1 MTMLATPA
9 WGLPERAATGR
20 VQAVAASILFAV
32 VMLCMP
38 WEAWLGKDFE
48 DKQVYIN
55 NFLYLKPA
63 IEDKGLETLR
73 EYFFNEVLWD
83 VMVRGALDTLGI
95 PLDVILGGITFL
107 CLFCFARFVAIR
119 HGLLSIVLL
128 VNPLVIDF
136 AFSQLRM
143 AFAVSLIMLGITMR
157 RRAALYLML
166 VLSCCIHTA
175 MMLFILMYL
184 VSVQVSLWCRKKNYP
199 ISALAYIAMAGGLI
213 VALMIGPLR
222 GVLLSSVGDRRVE
235 YELAGATL
243 SYASFWIV
251 FLAVTPLQ
259 RKGFYTDRFNLLSV
273 ACLATF
279 TFATLM
285 GVFAARFVSATFPML
300 VSALLS
306 LGRPVKDAVLL
317 MYLLYLALQWQYW
330 FL

>member
-1 MTMLATPA
+1 MTTLAKPI
-9 WGLPERAATGR
+9 WRFQQQAATGR
-20 VQAVAASILFAV
+20 GLAVAASILFAV
-32 VMLCMP
+32 LMLSMP

-83 VMVRGALDTLGI
+83 VMVRGAKDNLGI
-95 PLDVILGGITFL
+95 PLEVIFGGITFL

-119 HGLLSIVLL
+119 HGVLAIVLL
-128 VNPLVIDF
+128 INPLVIDF

-143 AFAVSLIMLGITMR
+143 AFAVSLILLGITMR
-157 RRAALYLML
+157 HRAALYLML

-184 VSVQVSLWCRKKNYP
+184 VSVQVSLWFSKRNFP
-199 ISALAYIAMAGGLI
+199 VSMLAFIAMAGGLI

-259 RKGFYTDRFNLLSV
+259 RQGFYADRFNLLSV

-306 LGRPVKDAVLL
+306 LGRPVKDVVLL
-317 MYLLYLALQWQYW
+317 MYLLYLALQWHYW